1 MEDNI
6 MALTEAQNAVV
17 SNPVNAALDALKS
30 GKDVAES
37 VYGSKNAVNPSPETE
52 KAFTSN
58 EFMEGQDT
66 EAAPESE
73 TGSAVEAS
81 NPSLLDEVVSKS
93 QADAKVKPALE
104 EIIISDENGR
114 KKITV
119 DWNDKEKL
127 KNYVKMAAGMRKFQ
141 AERDQVQSKLK
152 EIEPKFK
159 DYQQVI
165 DALEG
170 AFSSD
175 GIKGVVN
182 LLTGD
187 KDGYNKNLQKEY
199 NRLKAREEAS
209 PAQLEKLD
217 LEEKLQRE
225 ANERIRLQK
234 QMEEHLN
241 RAQQAN
247 EEADKKSME
256 SQVNPVFEK
265 YRFAGKL
272 GDPVMEHHL
281 DEAIWEQVK
290 KRFSEYPDDKEV
302 TSQDIDKEFR
312 TVSSMYRKIINKQAD
327 QKSRQVIEKKKQA
340 AQENV
345 AVKAING
352 IRRSSESEAFK
363 NDIKSGNLTG
373 ALTSLLT
380 GKFKF

>member
-1 MEDNI
+1 